1 MTYDEFKDKIFKL
14 AKEKGFEAQISYSKN
29 YEFSLRLAN
38 GQMDEY
44 KDANNSSI
52 SLKVLKDGKIGS
64 ASTSIFDNPERLL
77 EEAITNYEIIDSNE
91 ENLFYDGSGEYLNI
105 QSYYGEYEKLS
116 VKEKMEKLNKMF
128 EVASKDENIMMVPMT
143 VYGHQTT
150 EVSMANTLG
159 LDKTYKGD
167 GGYAYLSV
175 VAKDQSP
182 RSGFWYGLAPKP
194 ENLDIEK
201 ISEMAVKEAVS
212 KIGSK
217 SVKSGKYRV
226 ILRSDEF
233 ASLLSTMLIPMISAE
248 NAQKNMSPLKNKL
261 GEKIASEVLK
271 IKDVPYYEGSL
282 SNASFDSEGVPTKE
296 KTIIE
301 NGEFKTFLY
310 NLKTA
315 KKEGKASTG
324 NASGRGIAPIN
335 LLVEP
340 GEKSFDELLKE
351 LNNGII
357 ITSLEGLHSGANP
370 ISGEFSLGAQG
381 LKIENGEIVC
391 GVEQITISGNFLEMM
406 KKVEQVGNDMWISFG
421 GTITPSVIISEIDIA
436 GNE

>member
-1 MTYDEFKDKIFKL
+1 
-14 AKEKGFEAQISYSKN
+14 
-29 YEFSLRLAN
+29 
-38 GQMDEY
+38 
-44 KDANNSSI
+44 
-52 SLKVLKDGKIGS
+52 
-64 ASTSIFDNPERLL
+64 
-77 EEAITNYEIIDSNE
+77 
-91 ENLFYDGSGEYLNI
+91 
-105 QSYYGEYEKLS
+105 
-116 VKEKMEKLNKMF
+116 
-128 EVASKDENIMMVPMT
+128 
-143 VYGHQTT
+143 
-150 EVSMANTLG
+150 
-159 LDKTYKGD
+159 
-167 GGYAYLSV
+167 
-175 VAKDQSP
+175 
-182 RSGFWYGLAPKP
+182 
-194 ENLDIEK
+194 
-201 ISEMAVKEAVS
+201 
-212 KIGSK
+212 
-217 SVKSGKYRV
+217 
-226 ILRSDEF
+226 
-233 ASLLSTMLIPMISAE
+233 
-248 NAQKNMSPLKNKL
+248 
-261 GEKIASEVLK
+261 VLK

-315 KKEGKASTG
+315 KKEGKESTG

-335 LLVEP
+335 LLVES

-381 LKIENGEIVC
+381 LKVENGEIVS